1 MGWIYEKA
9 MGGCNATSIA
19 SGGARGS
26 GAMVCIR
33 DETELNRTGRDGT
46 GRDGTE
52 REQRCHRMETR
63 RKKKETERL

>member
-33 DETELNRTGRDGT
+33 DGTERNRTGRDET

-52 REQRCHRMETR
+52 RE
-63 RKKKETERL
+63 